1 MVMSS
6 FYLRVEMDWDHMQT
20 DDRGERHPRITVQDD
35 GLHTLPPTLLEKV
48 RCLIDAALTGTPRS
62 PHSA

>member
-1 MVMSS
+1 MPMVMTS
-6 FYLRVEMDWDHMQT
+6 FYLRVEMDWDHM
-20 DDRGERHPRITVQDD
+20 DDQLPRITVQDD

-48 RCLIDAALTGTPRS
+48 RCLIDAALTGPPET